1 MNWGDCMKLFGKE
14 KKELPALFSEAE
26 LMQPEVANYESAL
39 NYLIGLSDEEFDKV
53 IKVAGFHRK
62 AYQESAAVLGTPNEA
77 TTFIT
82 PPEPA
87 AAPTSFLDDDEPIDF
102 IEDDTTKP
110 GKKSK
115 QIKVKD

>member
-1 MNWGDCMKLFGKE
+1 MSLWGNK
-14 KKELPALFSEAE
+14 KKELPPLFTPAE
-26 LMQPEVANYESAL
+26 LAEPVVGNYESSL

-62 AYQESAAVLGTPNEA
+62 AYQESAGVLGTPNEP

-87 AAPTSFLDDDEPIDF
+87 EQPGSFLDDDEPLEFLDDEKPKAKARNKK
-102 IEDDTTKP
+102 IE
-110 GKKSK
+110 
-115 QIKVKD
+115 VKE